1 MLAAGNGAENQTIRM
16 KDDYYDILGITKN
29 ATAAEIKKAYRKK
42 ALKYHPDKNPGDSEA
57 EEQFKKAAEAYEV
70 LSNADKKARYDQ
82 FGHAAFQGGGGFGG
96 GGMNMD
102 DIFSQF
108 GDIFGS
114 AFGGGG
120 GGGFS
125 GFGGFGGGGQ
135 RRVKGSNLRIR
146 VKLTLKEVANGV
158 EKKVKVRRKIQ
169 ADGVTYTTC
178 STCNGRG
185 QVAKITNTILGRM
198 QTAATCSTCGGS
210 GQILDRKPSEADNQ
224 GMKVSEETVSIKI
237 PGGVE
242 EGMQLKVP
250 GKGNDA
256 PGNGVPGDLLVA
268 IETQDHE
275 TLKREGDN
283 LHYDLYVSISDA
295 VLGTSKEIDAVDGKV
310 RIKLEPGIQSGKI
323 LRLRGKGISSIN
335 GYGTGDLL
343 VHVNVWTPKE
353 LNKEQKEFFERMQ
366 GNENFEPRPEKSDKS
381 FFEKVKDMFS

>member
-1 MLAAGNGAENQTIRM
+1 M
-16 KDDYYDILGITKN
+16 KEDYYEILGIGKN

-42 ALKYHPDKNPGDSEA
+42 ALEHHPDKNPGDSKA
-57 EEQFKKAAEAYEV
+57 EELFKKSAEAYEV
-70 LSNADKKARYDQ
+70 LSNPDKKARYDQ
-82 FGHAAFQGGGGFGG
+82 YGHAAFEGGGFGG

-108 GDIFGS
+108 GDIFGG
-114 AFGGGG
+114 AFG

-125 GFGGFGGGGQ
+125 GFGGFGGSGQ

-146 VKLTLKEVANGV
+146 VKLNLEEVANGV

-169 ADGVTYTTC
+169 AAGVTYKTC
-178 STCNGRG
+178 GTCGGRG
-185 QVAKITNTILGRM
+185 QVTKVTNTILGRM
-198 QTAATCSTCGGS
+198 QTAAACSSCGGG
-210 GQILDRKPSEADNQ
+210 GQIIDKRPSDADAH
-224 GMKVSEETVSIKI
+224 GLKVNEETVSIKI
-237 PGGVE
+237 PAGVE
-242 EGMQLKVP
+242 DGMQLKVP

-283 LHYDLYVSISDA
+283 LHYDLYISYSEA
-295 VLGTSKEIDAVDGKV
+295 VLGTSREIDAVGGKV
-310 RIKLEPGIQSGKI
+310 RIKLEAGIQSGKI

-335 GYGTGDLL
+335 GYGSGDLL

-353 LNKEQKEFFERMQ
+353 LNKEQKEFFERMN
-366 GNENFEPRPEKSDKS
+366 GNENFEPKPEKSDKS